1 MALRKIL
8 ASIIASVWL
17 PLDGSGTLYGQPV
30 EGGKIY
36 WTEARDLGWIQR
48 SSLGGFNLESLL
60 TTDIVAELKINPRRI
75 ALDRFGKMYWT
86 DWHEDADEVTVRRA
100 NVDGSDVETLLTGV
114 HAQDFAL
121 DVYEDKIYWT
131 DPRAGTIHR
140 ADLDG
145 ANVETL
151 LTGLEDPG
159 YIALDVVWYY
169 LYDPCPV
176 CITGTPPDSSPDPDR
191 RTAAKTAVSVGAPT
205 KMYWTERNGKSHPIR
220 RSNLDGSNVETL
232 VTLSSRL
239 SGIAIAAYDEMI
251 YWTEWDTGTIRAA
264 FLDGSNVET
273 LVTGLGSPSSLVVDA
288 YSGKIA
294 WTEWDTDTIRM
305 AYARRY
311 RFTYYGALVSDV
323 EDPLSLAVDHFGG
336 ALDAGVGIY
345 WTERE
350 SNKIHRRDGQGRSVV
365 PLGIDGPE
373 GIAIDVAG
381 EKMYW
386 ADQWTDAIRRSD
398 LDGENIEDLV
408 TGVEDPRDIALD
420 LVAGRMYWT
429 EQGTGT
435 IRRAD
440 LDGTN
445 GETLIEAE
453 GPKGIA
459 LDVIERK
466 MYWTAKEVGRFSDVG
481 VVQRS
486 NLNGAN
492 VETLVAGLGDP
503 EDIAL
508 DLVAGKIYYSVGHT
522 ADRSACHDR
531 FRPLTGCL
539 SRIRRSNLDGSNSEP
554 LVSRVGGPVE
564 IALDVV
570 EGKMYW
576 ADKRHGKIHR
586 SDLDGGNVEEIV
598 TGLVRPVGIALDVPP
613 PVAPLDRVPPFSTEI
628 EATVLGGQVEGL
640 TVEFARV
647 AAYPLHFAWSA
658 NTNTAGRLSL
668 TITNQEEAEVS
679 GLYEARARNE
689 EGEVVGRWH
698 SIPLNQGRLQIL
710 ELTLGGDARVVAV
723 ERLGP
728 NPDPCSNGIAVPD
741 PRVNRG
747 LVKDCRALLAFRDAL
762 GSVDWSAATPITRWE
777 GVYLSWEGVPL
788 SPARVTWIAFGGPEA
803 RHFGG
808 GRFRRSWAT

>member
-1 MALRKIL
+1 
-8 ASIIASVWL
+8 
-17 PLDGSGTLYGQPV
+17 
-30 EGGKIY
+30 
-36 WTEARDLGWIQR
+36 
-48 SSLGGFNLESLL
+48 
-60 TTDIVAELKINPRRI
+60 
-75 ALDRFGKMYWT
+75 
-86 DWHEDADEVTVRRA
+86 
-100 NVDGSDVETLLTGV
+100 
-114 HAQDFAL
+114 
-121 DVYEDKIYWT
+121 
-131 DPRAGTIHR
+131 
-140 ADLDG
+140 
-145 ANVETL
+145 
-151 LTGLEDPG
+151 
-159 YIALDVVWYY
+159 
-169 LYDPCPV
+169 
-176 CITGTPPDSSPDPDR
+176 
-191 RTAAKTAVSVGAPT
+191 
-205 KMYWTERNGKSHPIR
+205 
-220 RSNLDGSNVETL
+220 
-232 VTLSSRL
+232 
-239 SGIAIAAYDEMI
+239 
-251 YWTEWDTGTIRAA
+251 
-264 FLDGSNVET
+264 
-273 LVTGLGSPSSLVVDA
+273 
-288 YSGKIA
+288 
-294 WTEWDTDTIRM
+294 
-305 AYARRY
+305 
-311 RFTYYGALVSDV
+311 
-323 EDPLSLAVDHFGG
+323 
-336 ALDAGVGIY
+336 
-345 WTERE
+345 
-350 SNKIHRRDGQGRSVV
+350 
-365 PLGIDGPE
+365 
-373 GIAIDVAG
+373 
-381 EKMYW
+381 MYW

-459 LDVIERK
+459 LDVIKRK

-508 DLVAGKIYYSVGHT
+508 DLVAGKMYYSVG
-522 ADRSACHDR
+522 
-531 FRPLTGCL
+531 
-539 SRIRRSNLDGSNSEP
+539 SRIQRSNLDGSNSEP

-576 ADKRHGKIHR
+576 ADKRSLRSAAHSSLRTHGKIHR

-613 PVAPLDRVPPFSTEI
+613 PVAPPDRVPPFSTEI

-640 TVEFARV
+640 TVEFARA

-698 SIPLNQGRLQIL
+698 SIPLNQGRLQVL

-747 LVKDCRALLAFRDAL
+747 SGEGLPHSPGLA
-762 GSVDWSAATPITRWE
+762 
-777 GVYLSWEGVPL
+777 
-788 SPARVTWIAFGGPEA
+788 
-803 RHFGG
+803 
-808 GRFRRSWAT
+808 